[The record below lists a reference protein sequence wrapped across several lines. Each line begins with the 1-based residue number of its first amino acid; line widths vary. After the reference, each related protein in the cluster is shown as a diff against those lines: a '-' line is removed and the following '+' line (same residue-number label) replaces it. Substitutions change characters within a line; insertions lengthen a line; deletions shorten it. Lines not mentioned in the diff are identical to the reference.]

1 MSVERKRGCGFRKVG
16 GLYLVSGGQGV
27 ACDRLPIPLEVC
39 PCCSQGFKQARGWTW
54 VDVAL
59 LVGGVHADCH
69 DDFACPLCMAT
80 SEMGK
85 AGLLW
90 IGEKF
95 YKTPQDFDAEG
106 AEMGISRRI
115 KAIPRGFKVGVTWV
129 LLAHPKTVETWVDVP
144 EEERTAEP
152 DVFLPGTQ
160 KRVLKPGIFK
170 VWRPQRIEKLVLES
184 QRDSDEVKELIE
196 KGITPVFIPDN
207 DKDHQGTVYDKPE
220 EDEDETDPEKA
231 AA

>member
-1 MSVERKRGCGFRKVG
+1 MAIEKRRGCGFRKVG
-16 GLYLVSGGQGV
+16 GLYLVSGGGGV
-27 ACDRLPIPLEVC
+27 ECDRLPIPLEVC
-39 PCCSQGFKQARGWTW
+39 PCCSQGIKQSRGWTW

-59 LVGGVHADCH
+59 LVGGVHPDCK

-95 YKTPQDFDAEG
+95 YKTPADFDQEG

-115 KAIPRGFKVGVTWV
+115 KAIPRGFKVGITWI
-129 LLAHPKTVETWVDVP
+129 LLAHPKTIRTYVP
-144 EEERTAEP
+144 AEKEDEQRGLVP
-152 DVFLPGTQ
+152 GLDEKIVF
-160 KRVLKPGIFK
+160 KPGIFK

-184 QRDSDEVKELIE
+184 QRDSEEVKDLIE
-196 KGITPVFIPDN
+196 KGITPVFVPDD
-207 DKDHQGTVYDKPE
+207 DKDHRGSVYDKPE
-220 EDEDETDPEKA
+220 EDEDETNDKA
-231 AA
+231 A